1 MSKTIDRIYMQ
12 SGLAKLFPPRLA
24 EMTFSAPREDSEAE
38 MLAQR
43 PAADAWHT
51 WWVERNGDAALDLA
65 TPEGRLGL
73 ESCIAFRAGWKQA
86 NSAEDAL

>member
-24 EMTFSAPREDSEAE
+24 EMTFSIPSEGSE
-38 MLAQR
+38 QERLAQR
-43 PAADAWHT
+43 PAANAWHT

-65 TPEGRLGL
+65 TPEGRLAL

-86 NSAEDAL
+86 TNAEDAQ